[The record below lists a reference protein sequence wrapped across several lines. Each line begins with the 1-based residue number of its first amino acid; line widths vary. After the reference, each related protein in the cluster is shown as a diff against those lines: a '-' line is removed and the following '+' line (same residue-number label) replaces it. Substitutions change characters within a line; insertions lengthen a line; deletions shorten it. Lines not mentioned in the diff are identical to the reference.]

1 MSLQEL
7 WRTKA
12 LMAHH
17 YGDFY
22 PNYEPTPIKGDK
34 SKTKRGKKKN
44 DDANKEQD
52 QEEEIIPPTN
62 VPPC

>member
-1 MSLQEL
+1 
-7 WRTKA
+7 
-12 LMAHH
+12 MAHH

-44 DDANKEQD
+44 DDVKKEQD